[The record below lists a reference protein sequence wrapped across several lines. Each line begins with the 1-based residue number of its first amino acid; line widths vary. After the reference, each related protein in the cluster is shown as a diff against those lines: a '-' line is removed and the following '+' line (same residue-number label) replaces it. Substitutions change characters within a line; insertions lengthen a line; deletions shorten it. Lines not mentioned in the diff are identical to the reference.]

1 MSKFKGTPGPWQV
14 DGHQNGAIWNID
26 DMAGE
31 AVAMAFPRPSDRE
44 YSERTANA
52 QLIAKAPQLLAKV
65 QQAVNAL
72 RAVGG
77 RLPPYMCDL
86 ASDCLDL
93 ADSAENLVDEITGE
107 NHGS

>member
-44 YSERTANA
+44 YSERTAIDCKSA
-52 QLIAKAPQLLAKV
+52 TTTGQGSAGSQCPACSRRSVA
-65 QQAVNAL
+65 AVYV
-72 RAVGG
+72 RS
-77 RLPPYMCDL
+77 CQ
-86 ASDCLDL
+86 
-93 ADSAENLVDEITGE
+93 
-107 NHGS
+107 